1 MNYWLV
7 KTEPGNYSIQN
18 LEKDGTCV
26 WDGVRNYQARNF
38 LMQMKVGDTALIYH
52 SVHGKEIVGQSL
64 ITSEYYPD
72 PTDES
77 KKFMC
82 VDMKF
87 ISKFTKPYS
96 LDMVKTNPKLSE
108 LRLLKQSRLSVM
120 PVSQS
125 EYDEILKHV

>member
-7 KTEPGNYSIQN
+7 KTEPGNYSINN

-38 LMQMKVGDTALIYH
+38 LMQMKKGDIALIYH
-52 SVHGKEIVGQSL
+52 SVHGKEIVGQGL

-72 PTDES
+72 PTDVS

-87 ISKFTKPYS
+87 IAKFAKRYS
-96 LDMVKTNPKLSE
+96 LDMIKTNPKLSE
-108 LRLLKQSRLSVM
+108 LKLLKQSRLSVM
-120 PVSQS
+120 PVSKE